1 MHIIYYNCFLSSGVK
16 NGQSIQKCHSKIIC
30 IFIDNFNMHFSDFMI
45 KWHLEWNIILTLV
58 TISNYKYKHFDM
70 KAFIILF

>member
-45 KWHLEWNIILTLV
+45 K
-58 TISNYKYKHFDM
+58 
-70 KAFIILF
+70 